1 MAKKKEKRGRKPLP
15 QGQKKLPQPTIKI
28 NEVLYP
34 FVKLLKVEYKAKRV
48 DAEKLNALTRL
59 LLDDNADL
67 SVKKELASKP
77 ENTNGENSGKKAKK
91 DKPKLE
97 G

>member
-1 MAKKKEKRGRKPLP
+1 MAKKKENRGRKPLP
-15 QGQKKLPQPTIKI
+15 PERKKLPQPTIKI

-48 DAEKLNALTRL
+48 DAEKLNVLTRL

-67 SVKKELASKP
+67 SVKRDLANKP
-77 ENTNGENSGKKAKK
+77 ENTNEENQ
-91 DKPKLE
+91 E
-97 G
+97 

>member
-1 MAKKKEKRGRKPLP
+1 MAKKKENRGRKPLP
-15 QGQKKLPQPTIKI
+15 PGRKKKPQPTIKI

-48 DAEKLNALTRL
+48 DAEKLNLLTRL

-67 SVKKELASKP
+67 SVKRELASKP
-77 ENTNGENSGKKAKK
+77 ENTNEENQ
-91 DKPKLE
+91 E
-97 G
+97 

>member
-1 MAKKKEKRGRKPLP
+1 MAKKKENRGRKTLP
-15 QGQKKLPQPTIKI
+15 PERKKLPQPTIKI

-48 DAEKLNALTRL
+48 DAEKLNLLTRL

-67 SVKKELASKP
+67 SVKRELASKP
-77 ENTNGENSGKKAKK
+77 ENTNEENQEKK
-91 DKPKLE
+91 PRKLNSN
-97 G
+97 

>member
-1 MAKKKEKRGRKPLP
+1 MAKKKDNRGRKPLP
-15 QGQKKLPQPTIKI
+15 PELKKLPQPTIKI

-48 DAEKLNALTRL
+48 DAEKLNLLTRL

-67 SVKKELASKP
+67 SVKRELASKP
-77 ENTNGENSGKKAKK
+77 ENTNEENQ
-91 DKPKLE
+91 E
-97 G
+97 